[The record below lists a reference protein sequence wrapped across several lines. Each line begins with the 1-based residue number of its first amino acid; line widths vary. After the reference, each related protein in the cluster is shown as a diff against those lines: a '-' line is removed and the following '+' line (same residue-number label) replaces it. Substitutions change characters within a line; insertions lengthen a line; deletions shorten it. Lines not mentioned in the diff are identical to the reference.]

1 MAWSLK
7 ELRRENFEHC
17 TCLGYPRPLPRAEAA
32 VAVAVVAPAVPLVA
46 ALVGR
51 LPPRALE
58 AQLQPFRPAPAQ
70 GARRIRNGGS
80 VD

>member
-7 ELRRENFEHC
+7 ELRRENFQHC

-32 VAVAVVAPAVPLVA
+32 VAEAVAVVAPAVPLVA

-51 LPPRALE
+51 LPPRARE
-58 AQLQPFRPAPAQ
+58 AQPQLFRPAPAQ
-70 GARRIRNGGS
+70 GARRIRL
-80 VD
+80 